1 MYIRKI
7 IILTSI
13 LVLFIMGGF
22 SYYVYNIMF
31 APNTNFNEEFK
42 YIYIG
47 TDSDY
52 NDLTENLKGYIEDI
66 KAFTVLAERKNYT
79 KNIKP
84 GRYIIEKGMNNN
96 QIINSIRSKN
106 ITVNVIFNNVNDL
119 NDLAGKISK
128 QIEADSVSFLNSF
141 KTEFFKDKGFDQ
153 RNILSMYIPNSY
165 NFFWNTNAEKFNER
179 MFEEYIKFWEKNN
192 RVEKANEIG
201 LSKNEVMIL
210 ASIVY
215 EESKQN
221 IDLPRIA
228 GVYMNRLKNNW
239 KLGADPTVKFAAYQL
254 DQYKNTIIRRVLNK
268 HLRIDSPYNTYKY
281 YGLPPGIISMPSIQA
296 VDAVLNYE
304 KHNYYFF
311 VADPRNPG
319 YHSFAKS
326 LSEHKKNA
334 RILHRDLNRR
344 GIKK

>member
-7 IILTSI
+7 IILTSV

-311 VADPRNPG
+311 AADPRNPG